1 MRIKLFVRR
10 NCPRCP
16 EAKAITADLRNVEH
30 YDVDEIEGLSEAAFY
45 GVLSTPSIVVVNG
58 TGKEVASWRG
68 EVPSK
73 EDLASLIS
81 Q

>member
-1 MRIKLFVRR
+1 VKK

-16 EAKAITADLRNVEH
+16 AAKALTSDLTEVEQ
-30 YDVDEIEGLSEAAFY
+30 YDVEQVAGLAEAAFY
-45 GVLSTPSIVVVNG
+45 GVLSTPSIVVVDQD
-58 TGKEVASWRG
+58 GKEVVSWRG

-73 EDLASLIS
+73 EELIAQIS